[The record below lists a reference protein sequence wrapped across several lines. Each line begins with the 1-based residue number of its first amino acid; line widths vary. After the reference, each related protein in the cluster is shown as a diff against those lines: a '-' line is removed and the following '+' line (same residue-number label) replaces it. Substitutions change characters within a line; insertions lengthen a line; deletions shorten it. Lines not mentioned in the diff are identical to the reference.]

1 MLRST
6 QPLTMFA
13 HWYCGPL
20 RRYRWI
26 RDRRFHPRA
35 EVSNAV
41 KNQSVR
47 KRFYKTNKWN
57 YVQAY
62 KDMP

>member
-1 MLRST
+1 
-6 QPLTMFA
+6 MFA